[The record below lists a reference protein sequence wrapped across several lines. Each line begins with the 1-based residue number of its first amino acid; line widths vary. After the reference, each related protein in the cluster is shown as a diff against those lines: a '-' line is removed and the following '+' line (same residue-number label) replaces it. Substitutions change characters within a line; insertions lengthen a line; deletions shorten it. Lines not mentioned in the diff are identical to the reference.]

1 MCLSP
6 PVPSPTDNTIIRRP
20 QVETYTV
27 GLNLDLVCRVVF
39 ITAVDSPLIL
49 NSQWTRNGTQV
60 IGDGGQIAVR
70 DFQRVGSDL
79 PQVYESVVEF
89 TPLNTA
95 ENNTDYTCG
104 VTVTAQ
110 DSTYITGTTAT
121 VSTDLTVEGNYW
133 FIIFN
138 MLTSCIL

>member
-1 MCLSP
+1 MCLFP
-6 PVPSPTDNTIIRRP
+6 PVPSPTDTTIIRRP

-39 ITAVDSPLIL
+39 ITAADSPLIL
-49 NSQWTRNGTQV
+49 NSQWTRNGTPV
-60 IGDGGQIAVR
+60 MGDGGQIVVR

-79 PQVYESVVEF
+79 PQEYESVVEF

-104 VTVTAQ
+104 VTVAAQ

-121 VSTDLTVEGNYW
+121 VSTDLTVEGSYW
-133 FIIFN
+133 FIFFN
-138 MLTSCIL
+138 MLTSCIP